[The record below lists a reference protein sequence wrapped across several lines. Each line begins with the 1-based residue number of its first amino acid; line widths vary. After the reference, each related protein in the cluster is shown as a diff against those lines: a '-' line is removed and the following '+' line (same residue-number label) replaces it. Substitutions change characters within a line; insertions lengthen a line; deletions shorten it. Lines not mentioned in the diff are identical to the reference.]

1 MASTMLHYVIASIK
15 ANKMNM
21 DNVGQEFTTKDLY
34 VDKKVLKEVFYM
46 KKKSLITENLNS
58 LKLKRRKISSG
69 YKGYSFRTTIYLD
82 NGEEADGWN
91 NFIINSSDTVRK
103 DPFFFDV
110 IGGSIDYDYIER
122 LFEEQQ

>member
-1 MASTMLHYVIASIK
+1 MASTMLHYVIASII
-15 ANKMNM
+15 AEKMNM

>member
-1 MASTMLHYVIASIK
+1 MASTMLHYVIASII
-15 ANKMNM
+15 AEKMNM
-21 DNVGQEFTTKDLY
+21 DNVGQEVTTKDLY

>member
-1 MASTMLHYVIASIK
+1 MASTMLHYVIASII
-15 ANKMNM
+15 AEKMNM
-21 DNVGQEFTTKDLY
+21 DNAGQEFTTKDLY

>member
-1 MASTMLHYVIASIK
+1 MASTMLHCVIASII
-15 ANKMNM
+15 AEKMNM
-21 DNVGQEFTTKDLY
+21 DNAGQEFTTKDLY